1 NQLQLDAQVFLQG
14 KKKLPCKRI
23 TGFQFSPSDPSKVL
37 VTSADSQ
44 VRLLCGVDVIFK
56 FKGPRVS
63 GSQLA
68 VSFTADGKHIVSASE
83 DSTIY
88 LCDYVSHDKTTTSKA
103 KNIWSCESFLSHN
116 TSIAIPWCGMKKFTA
131 GSPPNLSVG
140 DDPAGSNV
148 GNEQSNQDLLN
159 GMHLSSTP
167 NCFSLSRGLLLES
180 FPKGSA
186 TWPEEKLPNSRLTA
200 VSPKMYRS
208 GYMFLKSSCQNTC
221 CQNTCSSTTQ
231 NVNQG
236 SDSKCI

>member
-1 NQLQLDAQVFLQG
+1 MKAYMYYFVAL
-14 KKKLPCKRI
+14 
-23 TGFQFSPSDPSKVL
+23 QFSPSDPSKVL

-68 VSFTADGKHIVSASE
+68 ASFTADGKHIVSASE

-88 LCDYVSHDKTTTSKA
+88 LWDYVSHDKTATSKA

-116 TSIAIPWCGMKKFTA
+116 ASIAIPWCGMKKFTA

-167 NCFSLSRGLLLES
+167 NCFPLSRGLLLES
-180 FPKGSA
+180 FPKGSV

-208 GYMFLKSSCQNTC
+208 GYKFLKSSCQNTC